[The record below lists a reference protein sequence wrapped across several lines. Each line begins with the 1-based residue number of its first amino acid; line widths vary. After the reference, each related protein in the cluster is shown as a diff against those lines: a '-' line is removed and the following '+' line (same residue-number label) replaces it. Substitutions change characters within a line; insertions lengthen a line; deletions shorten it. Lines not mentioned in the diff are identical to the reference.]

1 MEDVEL
7 GNSLEEDRV
16 ALESRQEN
24 SDAVVLDAA
33 YDVPWSKIRDLVFLD
48 RAEDGVYNAF
58 LREMSYFEIKV

>member
-33 YDVPWSKIRDLVFLD
+33 GSGGSSSMAVVLAAAGR
-48 RAEDGVYNAF
+48 GV
-58 LREMSYFEIKV
+58 SSSSQ

>member
-48 RAEDGVYNAF
+48 RA
-58 LREMSYFEIKV
+58 